1 MMNIRVGTLA
11 VDKVTAE
18 YKKYNYPLLFV
29 HGAGGTT
36 EYLKNYLDF
45 FSRAGWD
52 CYALN
57 LRGHGASD
65 PDPKLAFLKI
75 EDYVDDVNKVR
86 TTLGIEDCV
95 LIGHSMGGLISQKTA
110 EGADKIK
117 GLVLIA
123 SAPPKGVKLEFKKDF
138 LLVKIIARGIWYTV
152 RRKPLSPNFPI
163 TAKLALNNIPLKDQ
177 MTAYKMLGPES
188 LAVGSQVG
196 KGYRI
201 NPDKI
206 RCPKLVIGCKQDNI
220 AMESMEEKLAR
231 FLKADKYIAY
241 GQFGHMIMIEKGW
254 EKSAEDIKN
263 WLSSTVKNWS

>member
-1 MMNIRVGTLA
+1 
-11 VDKVTAE
+11 
-18 YKKYNYPLLFV
+18 
-29 HGAGGTT
+29 
-36 EYLKNYLDF
+36 
-45 FSRAGWD
+45 
-52 CYALN
+52 
-57 LRGHGASD
+57 
-65 PDPKLAFLKI
+65 
-75 EDYVDDVNKVR
+75 
-86 TTLGIEDCV
+86 
-95 LIGHSMGGLISQKTA
+95 
-110 EGADKIK
+110 
-117 GLVLIA
+117 
-123 SAPPKGVKLEFKKDF
+123 
-138 LLVKIIARGIWYTV
+138 
-152 RRKPLSPNFPI
+152 
-163 TAKLALNNIPLKDQ
+163 